1 MRMHSTGSHAGASLA
16 LPGTFA
22 AEQYQNLRL
31 KVERLQQARGVRVVA
46 ITSPG
51 TNDGKTLT
59 SINLAAA
66 LARGHGARVLLIDA
80 DLRRP
85 SVGSQL
91 GLSDDGPGLATAVGD
106 GDARLPDIVR
116 TVEGVQGLSVLPG
129 ATVPGD
135 VHEVLRS
142 PRFDQLLQDAR
153 GVYDFVVLDTPP
165 LVPVCDAAVMSRVVD
180 GLLVVVAAHETTR
193 KQLGEALSLLDEQK
207 TLGLVFNG
215 DRPHMSKYDK
225 YYVSGAGLKTGG
237 YN

>member
-1 MRMHSTGSHAGASLA
+1 MRMQPSSSHAGATLA
-16 LPGTFA
+16 VPGTFA

-31 KVERLQQARGVRVVA
+31 RVERLQQSRGVRVMA

-51 TNDGKTLT
+51 TSDGKTLT

-66 LARGHGARVLLIDA
+66 LARGPGARVLLIDA

-91 GLSDDGPGLATAVGD
+91 GLIDEGPGLAKAVSD

-116 TVEGVQGLSVLPG
+116 TVEGVHGLSVLPG
-129 ATVPGD
+129 APVSGD

-215 DRPHMSKYDK
+215 DHPRTSKYDA
-225 YYVSGAGLKTGG
+225 YYRPAAGRKTGG